1 MKHLPLDL
9 SRFHGLTD
17 NTPKRHDAQT
27 LQDLRDYLSDS
38 VETDRKES
46 VELWSPNRYRSGAKR
61 GNAGVEVVSCY
72 VIDADGVSLDEAK
85 PFLAPFEYLAH
96 TTHSHSPEKP
106 SWRFVLPLRE
116 AVPASEWEATWQ
128 RANAGTGNLNDES
141 CKDASRFYYR
151 ASHKPGTTPQF
162 HHHHGILLDVALLSN
177 PDEFTL
183 HLDKRDK
190 EWKLNGVRRVLEKW
204 DAEKRGDRHKTA
216 RDCVMALERLRDNG
230 ADTNEA
236 FSRIHREFV
245 ASILNRCSPQ
255 EADAEWQ
262 RLVTGAERK
271 VGTTPQRRTSLD
283 PLPSTATVSTTPTD
297 DDDEKR
303 RESVA
308 DRLVRLGLSLYDF
321 TLADDGEPL
330 AIPRDGSPIAKPIRG
345 DHTFQ
350 SELSARYFDD
360 TGRVANTNAL
370 KEAITAFGGFAQ
382 RNERRT
388 VHYRRAD
395 LRNRII
401 LDLGERAGTVAELSA
416 NGFQILDLSPVT
428 FRRAETLGQLPRPT
442 QPNLDRLREL
452 IPADE
457 TSFRMLLG
465 WLVASHFDIPQPILL
480 LDAPQGAGKTSTAK
494 LLKRLTDPSPAEVNN
509 PPRDEKYWRT
519 VATNSHVV
527 VLDNLST
534 IPRWLSDALCR
545 AVTGDAAIERTL
557 YSDNTPKVY
566 AFRRAVIL
574 TSIHLPS
581 VKGDLTERFLSVALQ
596 RIPDN
601 ERRSQRELD
610 EHFETHVG
618 EILAG
623 LWRLVAGV
631 IAQRRKLENAP
642 RMADFGEILFALDD
656 VTGWDTFATYTQN
669 VRDLLASGANDDEV
683 GRWLL
688 EFAPATGTATY
699 FTHELFQELQRAHRE
714 RNVSP
719 TFPKDSGELGTR
731 LSNLQEN
738 LRRAGLLVER
748 ATRSARG
755 NRWTLSRM
763 SAGSA
768 GCAGSPLFPSVV
780 EMREPKEAERQSA

>member
-38 VETDRKES
+38 IETDRKES

-72 VIDADGVSLDEAK
+72 VIDGDGVSLHEAK

-96 TTHSHSPEKP
+96 TTHSHGPEKP
-106 SWRFVLPLRE
+106 SWRFVLPLKE
-116 AVPASEWEATWQ
+116 PVPASEWEATWQ

-183 HLDKRDK
+183 HLDKREK
-190 EWKLNGVRRVLEKW
+190 EWKLNGVRRVLDKW
-204 DAEKRGDRHKTA
+204 DAEKRGDRHRTA
-216 RDCVMALERLRDNG
+216 GSCVMALQRLRDNG
-230 ADTNEA
+230 ADTDEA

-245 ASILNRCSPQ
+245 ASILNRCSPK
-255 EADAEWQ
+255 EAEAEWQ
-262 RLVTGAERK
+262 RLTDGAERK
-271 VGTTPQRRTSLD
+271 VGTTPRRRPSLD
-283 PLPSTATVSTTPTD
+283 PLPSTPTPTTT

-308 DRLVRLGLSLYDF
+308 EKLVRLGMSLYDF

-360 TGRVANTNAL
+360 TGKVANTNAL
-370 KEAITAFGGFAQ
+370 KEAVNTFAGFAQ

-388 VHYRRAD
+388 VHYRSAD
-395 LRNRII
+395 LGDRII
-401 LDLGERAGTVAELSA
+401 LDLGERDGAVAEITA
-416 NGFQILDLSPVT
+416 NGFRILDVSPVT
-428 FRRAETLGQLPRPT
+428 FRRAETLGRLPRPSE
-442 QPNLDRLREL
+442 PNLDRLREI

-457 TSFRMLLG
+457 TSFRMLVA
-465 WLVASHFDIPQPILL
+465 WLVASHFDEPQPILL

-494 LLKRLTDPSPAEVNN
+494 VLKRLTDPSPAEVNH

-527 VLDNLST
+527 VLDNLSAVQ
-534 IPRWLSDALCR
+534 RWLSDALCR

-581 VKGDLTERFLSVALQ
+581 LKGDLTERLLSVPLR
-596 RIPDN
+596 RIPD
-601 ERRSQRELD
+601 EQRRSQRELD
-610 EHFETHVG
+610 EHFEKHVS
-618 EILAG
+618 EILAA

-631 IAQRRKLENAP
+631 IAQRRKIENAP
-642 RMADFGEILFALDD
+642 RMADFGEILYALDD
-656 VTGWDTFATYTQN
+656 VEGWDTFATYTQN

-699 FTHELFQELQRAHRE
+699 YTHELFQELQRAHRE

-738 LRRAGLLVER
+738 LRRAGVLVER

-755 NRWTLSRM
+755 NRWTLSRV

-768 GCAGSPLFPSVV
+768 GSAGSTLFPSVV
-780 EMREPKEAERQSA
+780 ETNETEEAERKSA

>member
-1 MKHLPLDL
+1 MKDLPLDL
-9 SRFHGLTD
+9 SRFHGVTD
-17 NTPKRHDAQT
+17 NTPKRHSART
-27 LQDLRDYLSDS
+27 LRDLRDYLSDS
-38 VETDRKES
+38 VETDKKLG
-46 VELWSPNRYRSGAKR
+46 VELWSPTRYRSGASR
-61 GNAGVEVVSCY
+61 GNDGVEVVSCY
-72 VIDADGVSLDEAK
+72 VIDGDGVSLDEAK

-96 TTHSHSPEKP
+96 TTHSHSPENP

-116 AVPASEWEATWQ
+116 PVPASEWEATWQ
-128 RANAGTGNLNDES
+128 RANAGTGNLNDEA
-141 CKDASRFYYR
+141 CKDAARFYFR
-151 ASHKPGTTPQF
+151 ASHNPGTTPHF
-162 HHHHGILLDVALLSN
+162 HQHHGILLDVALLSN
-177 PDEFTL
+177 PDDFTL

-204 DAEKRGDRHKTA
+204 DNEKRGARHTTA
-216 RDCVMALERLRDNG
+216 RSCVMALERLRRDG
-230 ADTNEA
+230 AETDEA

-245 ASILNRCSPQ
+245 ASILDRCEPK
-255 EADAEWQ
+255 EADEEWE

-271 VGTTPQRRTSLD
+271 VGTTPQRRPSLD
-283 PLPSTATVSTTPTD
+283 LLPSAPTVATTPTD
-297 DDDEKR
+297 DNEKR

-308 DRLVRLGLSLYDF
+308 DKLVLLGLSLYDF

-330 AIPRDGSPIAKPIRG
+330 AVPRDGSPIAKPIRG

-350 SELSARYFDD
+350 SELSQRYYSD

-370 KEAITAFGGFAQ
+370 KEAVTVFGGFAQ
-382 RNERRT
+382 QSERRT
-388 VHYRRAD
+388 VYYRRAD
-395 LRNRII
+395 LKDRII

-442 QPNLDRLREL
+442 EPNLDRLRDL

-494 LLKRLTDPSPAEVNN
+494 LLKRLTDPSQAEVNN

-527 VLDNLST
+527 VLDNLSA

-545 AVTGDAAIERTL
+545 AVTGDAAIERSL

-574 TSIHLPS
+574 TSIHLSS

-601 ERRSQRELD
+601 ERRSEREL
-610 EHFETHVG
+610 EELFEKHVG
-618 EILAG
+618 EILAA
-623 LWRLVAGV
+623 LWKLVAGV
-631 IAQRRKLENAP
+631 ITRRRKLENAP

-688 EFAPATGTATY
+688 HFAPATGTATY
-699 FTHELFQELQRAHRE
+699 FTHELFSELQVAHRE

-719 TFPKDSGELGTR
+719 TFPRDAGELGTR

-768 GCAGSPLFPSVV
+768 GSAGSTLFPSVE
-780 EMREPKEAERQSA
+780 EMREVEEAERKSA